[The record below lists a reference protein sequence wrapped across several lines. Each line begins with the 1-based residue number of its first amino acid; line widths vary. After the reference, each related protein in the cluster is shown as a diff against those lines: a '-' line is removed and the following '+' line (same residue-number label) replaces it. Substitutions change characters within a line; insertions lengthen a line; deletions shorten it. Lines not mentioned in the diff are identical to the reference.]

1 MNIVNELFQLQDLK
15 YAEFQSK
22 LVPTIERDLFIGVRV
37 PELRKFAKEL
47 VKKNIYLDFL
57 YDLPHKYYDENM
69 LHSLILSELKDYEMC
84 IELID
89 KFLKYIDNW
98 AVCDI
103 LSPKNFKKNKKKL
116 IEKIKSWS
124 VSDYVYTCRF
134 GIGMLMTHYLDED
147 FEEEYL
153 EIPSRIHSE
162 EYYVN
167 MMIAWFFAT
176 ALAKKWNETIVY
188 VENKKLDSWVNN
200 KTIQKACES
209 LRITNEQKNYLKL
222 LKIK

>member
-1 MNIVNELFQLQDLK
+1 MNIVNELFKLQDLK

-22 LVPTIERDLFIGVRV
+22 LVPTVERELFIGVRV

-47 VKKNIYLDFL
+47 VKKNTYLDFL
-57 YDLPHKYYDENM
+57 DDLPHKYYDENM

-84 IELID
+84 VELIE
-89 KFLKYIDNW
+89 KFLKHIDNW

-103 LSPKNFKKNKKKL
+103 LSPKNFKKNKMSL
-116 IEKIKSWS
+116 IEKIKLWAA
-124 VSDYVYTCRF
+124 SDDTYTCRF
-134 GIGMLMTHYLDED
+134 GIGMLMSHYLDED
-147 FEEEYL
+147 FEVEYL
-153 EIPSRIHSE
+153 EIISRIHSE

-176 ALAKKWNETIVY
+176 ALAKRWDETIVY
-188 VENKKLDSWVNN
+188 IEDKKLDSWVHN
-200 KTIQKACES
+200 KTIQKSCES
-209 LRITNEQKNYLKL
+209 LRITKEQKDYLRL